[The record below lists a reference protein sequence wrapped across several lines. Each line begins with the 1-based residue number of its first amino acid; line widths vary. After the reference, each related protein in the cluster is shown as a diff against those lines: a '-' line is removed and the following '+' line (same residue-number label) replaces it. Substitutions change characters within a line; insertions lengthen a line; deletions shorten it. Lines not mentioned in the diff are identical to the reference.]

1 MIELKCS
8 LLVIGGG
15 PGGYV
20 CASRAARLGVDTILV
35 EGKRVGG
42 TCLNVG
48 CIPSK
53 ALIHAADLY
62 HNAALQAKEGLQGIT
77 VSEPK
82 LDFGKTQDWSQG
94 IVDRL
99 CTGVSG
105 LLERSNVKSVKGW
118 ARFRDGKTVEIQSET
133 GPMLVT
139 AENIVIATGAR
150 PAELSGFPFGGRILD
165 STAAL
170 ALDTPPKRLAVIG
183 GGYIGL
189 ELGTAFAK
197 LGSQVTVIE
206 AGERILM
213 QYDDKLTRGVKR
225 RLETLGI
232 DLKLST
238 KLASWDNDKSILG
251 LTTADGAETL
261 ETDAVLITVG
271 RTPCTDGLGLEEL
284 SLRHDGAFIEIDDHC
299 LTSMRGVYAIGD
311 VTPGP
316 MLAHRAMAQGEIVA
330 DIVAG
335 TANAWDKACVPAV
348 CFTDPEIAT
357 AGLLPSEVPEGVATK
372 VSEFPFRANGRAMTL
387 DDTEGFV
394 RIVAR
399 ESDHV
404 ILGIQATGSG
414 VSELVSGFALA
425 IESGLRAEDLAGT
438 IHAHPTL
445 SEALQEAAL
454 SISSMA
460 NHG

>member
-1 MIELKCS
+1 MTELRCS

-53 ALIHAADLY
+53 ALIHAAHLY
-62 HNAALQAKEGLQGIT
+62 HNAVLQAGDGMQGIT
-77 VSEPK
+77 VAAPS
-82 LDFGKTQDWSQG
+82 LDFAKTQEWSQS
-94 IVDRL
+94 VVNRL

-105 LLERSNVKSVKGW
+105 LLERSGVKTVNGW
-118 ARFRDGKTVEIQSET
+118 ARFRDGKTVEIDSET
-133 GPMLVT
+133 GPVLVR
-139 AENIVIATGAR
+139 AENIVVATGSR
-150 PAELSGFPFGGRILD
+150 PAELPGLPFGGKILD

-170 ALDTPPKRLAVIG
+170 ALAEPPKRLAVIG
-183 GGYIGL
+183 AGYIGL

-197 LGSQVTVIE
+197 LGSEVTLIE
-206 AGERILM
+206 AADRILL

-225 RLETLGI
+225 RLDSLGI
-232 DLKLST
+232 KLKLAT
-238 KLASWDNDKSILG
+238 RVTGWDNATST
-251 LTTADGAETL
+251 LTLEGADGAETL
-261 ETDAVLITVG
+261 EADAVLVTVG
-271 RTPCTDGLGLEEL
+271 RVPCTDGLGLAEL
-284 SLRHDGAFIEIDDHC
+284 SLRHNGAFIEVDDRC
-299 LTSMRGVYAIGD
+299 GTSMRGVYAIGD

-330 DIVAG
+330 DVVAG
-335 TANAWDKACVPAV
+335 HPNAWDKACVPAV
-348 CFTDPEIAT
+348 CFTDPEIVT
-357 AGLLPSEVPEGVATK
+357 AGLLPSEVPEGIATK
-372 VSEFPFRANGRAMTL
+372 VSEFAFRANGRAMTL

-404 ILGIQATGSG
+404 ILGIQATGPG

-445 SEALQEAAL
+445 SEAVQEAAL
-454 SISSMA
+454 TIASMA

>member
-1 MIELKCS
+1 MIELNCS

-20 CASRAARLGVDTILV
+20 CASRAARLGVDTIIV
-35 EGKRVGG
+35 EDKRVGG
-42 TCLNVG
+42 TCLNIG

-53 ALIHAADLY
+53 ALIHAAHLY
-62 HNAALQAKEGLQGIT
+62 HNAVLQSSEGMHGIS
-77 VSEPK
+77 VSAPT
-82 LDFGKTQDWSQG
+82 LDFAKTQDWSQSV
-94 IVDRL
+94 VDRL

-105 LLERSNVKSVKGW
+105 LLERSNVKTVNGW
-118 ARFRDGKTVEIQSET
+118 ARFRDGKTVEVQSET
-133 GPMLVT
+133 GPVLVR
-139 AENIVIATGAR
+139 AKHIVIATGAR
-150 PAELSGFPFGGRILD
+150 PSELPKLPFGGRILD

-183 GGYIGL
+183 AGYIGL

-197 LGSQVTVIE
+197 LGSQVTLIE
-206 AGERILM
+206 AADRILM

-232 DLKLST
+232 DLKLAT
-238 KLASWDNDKSILG
+238 KLVNWDDNTS
-251 LTTADGAETL
+251 TL
-261 ETDAVLITVG
+261 ELATGGQTEDLQADAVLVTVG
-271 RTPCTDGLGLEEL
+271 RAPCTDRLGLEEL
-284 SLRHDGAFIEIDDHC
+284 NLRHDGAFIEIDDHC
-299 LTSMRGVYAIGD
+299 RTSMRGVYAIGD

-330 DIVAG
+330 DIIAG
-335 TANAWDKACVPAV
+335 HPNAWDKTCVPAV

-399 ESDHV
+399 ESDHI

-445 SEALQEAAL
+445 SEAVQEAAL